1 MAIDDASPQA
11 GSYLGD
17 NASTANPSTQTT
29 SPTFRPPN
37 FAGLKIKPELLV
49 RPDLFTLYFGFF
61 GNSNW
66 QSIAKERIVERLE
79 GTWVMTGR
87 NPRQEELD
95 AFTVH
100 TTKGMY
106 YGRAGIPVSTFIGAA
121 WMYRRGAKYF
131 PAGVNA
137 KERLVLLRHI
147 FLTQRQEFMSVA
159 SRVAFRLFFIG
170 TLGGILSGMASAYV
184 NVGGLLSDPRLEEWR
199 RDSKASKDEDIRK
212 RKLQLASDSYHRAR
226 KSVEN
231 KVQVGSSD
239 YDSGVSEARGNDSGM
254 GGFEPA
260 QSQQQYGYGPSSD
273 SPSTYE
279 SQPSQ
284 SRSSDFF
291 SASDDD
297 ASPTAPEYRST
308 NPDGSPMSS
317 WDRIRQQ
324 NASSRPQPPMRQSPQ
339 AWGQSHNQPSSDSA
353 PAAAQDRYDF
363 DKSREREQAQAEFDR
378 MMEAERNASD
388 ESTRRGWG
396 S

>member
-1 MAIDDASPQA
+1 MAVDDASPQG

-17 NASTANPSTQTT
+17 NASTTNPPTSTT

-61 GNSNW
+61 GNTNW
-66 QSIAKERIVERLE
+66 QRTAKERIVERLE

-100 TTKGMY
+100 TTRGMY

-121 WMYRRGAKYF
+121 WMYQRGAKYF
-131 PAGVNA
+131 PTGANA
-137 KERLVLLRHI
+137 KERLLLMRHI
-147 FLTQRQEFMSVA
+147 FLTQRQEFMSVV
-159 SRVAFRLFFIG
+159 SRVAFRMFFIG
-170 TLGGILSGMASAYV
+170 TLGGIISGVASAYV
-184 NVGGLLSDPRLEEWR
+184 NVGGLLSDPRLEQWR

-212 RKLQLASDSYHRAR
+212 RKMQLASDSYHRAR
-226 KSVEN
+226 RSVED
-231 KVQVGSSD
+231 KVHVGSSD
-239 YDSGVSEARGNDSGM
+239 YDSGVPEARVNDSSM
-254 GGFEPA
+254 SGFEPA
-260 QSQQQYGYGPSSD
+260 QSQQQYGYGQSSG

-284 SRSSDFF
+284 SSSSDFF
-291 SASDDD
+291 GGSDDD
-297 ASPTAPEYRST
+297 ASPTAPEYRNT

-339 AWGQSHNQPSSDSA
+339 AWGQSQNQPESA
-353 PAAAQDRYDF
+353 PIDTQDRYDF

-388 ESTRRGWG
+388 EPTRRGWG

>member
-1 MAIDDASPQA
+1 MAIDDTSPQA

-17 NASTANPSTQTT
+17 NASTTSPSTPTT
-29 SPTFRPPN
+29 SPTFRPSN

-61 GNSNW
+61 GKSNW
-66 QSIAKERIVERLE
+66 QRIAKDRIIERVE

-95 AFTVH
+95 AFTTH

-137 KERLVLLRHI
+137 KERLLLLRHS

-159 SRVAFRLFFIG
+159 ARVAFRLFFIG
-170 TLGGILSGMASAYV
+170 MLGGILSGVASAYV
-184 NVGGLLSDPRLEEWR
+184 NVSGLLSDPRLEEWR
-199 RDSKASKDEDIRK
+199 RDSKASKEEDIRK
-212 RKLQLASDSYHRAR
+212 RKLQLASESYRRAR
-226 KSVEN
+226 RSVED
-231 KVQVGSSD
+231 KVQVGSND
-239 YDSGVSEARGNDSGM
+239 YDSGVPEARGNDSGM
-254 GGFEPA
+254 GGFEPT
-260 QSQQQYGYGPSSD
+260 QSQQQYGYSPSSD
-273 SPSTYE
+273 SSATYE
-279 SQPSQ
+279 PQPVQ
-284 SRSSDFF
+284 SNSSDFF
-291 SASDDD
+291 GGSDD

-308 NPDGSPMSS
+308 NPDGSSMSS

-339 AWGQSHNQPSSDSA
+339 AWGQSQNQPSSDSA
-353 PAAAQDRYDF
+353 PPGAQDRYDL
-363 DKSREREQAQAEFDR
+363 DKSRDREQAQAEFDR

-388 ESTRRGWG
+388 ESTRRGWR